1 MNVIEHHMPGSD
13 VGTCLKTAEKRLAGM
28 YSNKDYFLVAG
39 GAQTPK
45 NTNLNDMNQTV
56 SVQLYV
62 NKRTKIVEKA
72 NLNVISPL
80 TAEFFREVVEGYCMD
95 DPIEP
100 VLDYLKENLL
110 TPATGSTIQALRS
123 AVVRYRESKWCQY
136 T

>member
-1 MNVIEHHMPGSD
+1 MSVSD
-13 VGTCLKTAEKRLAGM
+13 TYMHQSRFETYHEIAEKRVIRM
-28 YSNKDYFLVAG
+28 YDNKDYFLVAG

-45 NTNLNDMNQTV
+45 NTNLNDMYQTV

-62 NKRTKIVEKA
+62 NKKTKIVTKA
-72 NLNVISPL
+72 HLNVISPL

-123 AVVRYRESKWCQY
+123 AVVRYRESKWCRRP
-136 T
+136 